1 MKRWIEK
8 EDSDFEASD
17 PLCGLNSNSL
27 VFKQWVVA
35 MGVKVE
41 QIAVQTITECG
52 CHLEIKGYIC
62 LKVYEGVCTGLDS
75 SR

>member
-1 MKRWIEK
+1 M
-8 EDSDFEASD
+8 
-17 PLCGLNSNSL
+17 
-27 VFKQWVVA
+27 A